1 MCFILTVQML
11 FMLSVTPVLFLQVRV
26 DRRRGK
32 GFAKAYIVLFVFSL
46 RVYNT
51 TAELDGLINVCLL
64 WLAAQTKRGEVDL
77 KPKDSNF

>member
-1 MCFILTVQML
+1 ML

-32 GFAKAYIVLFVFSL
+32 GFAKAYIVLSVFSL

-64 WLAAQTKRGEVDL
+64 
-77 KPKDSNF
+77 